1 MHPCRDHHG
10 TARLESRWVATEGG
24 DGDQIAGVPRQGV
37 AELAPP
43 QAADHVGV
51 LSGGETC
58 ETETER
64 IGPWAKVEQNEGEVV
79 KPGFL

>member
-1 MHPCRDHHG
+1 MIPPCLHDPGGIGLPRVHPCRDHHS
-10 TARLESRWVATEGG
+10 TARLESCWVATEGG

-51 LSGGETC
+51 LS
-58 ETETER
+58 
-64 IGPWAKVEQNEGEVV
+64 
-79 KPGFL
+79 